1 MKSATRPDHGDPALR
16 TRVYG
21 ADFQRV
27 WAAAAAVLGEL
38 DRGRVEQDAHAGK
51 LRAEAP
57 SALGARSV
65 VELHV
70 VELET
75 GEVQVDGR
83 ASPST
88 PFLDFGLSTKAL
100 RGALA
105 KLDAALGHAKAE

>member
-21 ADFQRV
+21 VDFPRV
-27 WAAAAAVLGEL
+27 WDAAQKVLAAL
-38 DRGRVEQDAHAGK
+38 DRGRVEADAHAGR
-51 LRAEAP
+51 LRAESP
-57 SALGARSV
+57 TALGTRAV

-88 PFLDFGLSTKAL
+88 PFLDFGQSTKAL
-100 RGALA
+100 RGALGR
-105 KLDAALGHAKAE
+105 LDVELGHPNAE

>member
-1 MKSATRPDHGDPALR
+1 MKATSPDHGDPALR
-16 TRVYG
+16 TRVYAG
-21 ADFQRV
+21 DFQRV
-27 WAAAAAVLGEL
+27 WVAATAALATL
-38 DRGRVEQDAHAGK
+38 DRGRVETDAHAGT

-65 VELHV
+65 VQLHV

-88 PFLDFGLSTKAL
+88 PFLDFGLSAKAL

-105 KLDAALGHAKAE
+105 RLDAELGHPKAE